1 MIINVNL
8 KIQPGDSFCT
18 RLKKG
23 CIIIK
28 YLYAWLVKKATQ
40 LQISNTKRDLK
51 ILIDTC
57 EEWKEKLVDEEL
69 FDPIMSQLISSMRG
83 PLPKRDLVAEIFD
96 PVLKNK
102 KYKKLTKMAV
112 QRCVDSYQDSHPK

>member
-1 MIINVNL
+1 MFGWL
-8 KIQPGDSFCT
+8 K
-18 RLKKG
+18 
-23 CIIIK
+23 
-28 YLYAWLVKKATQ
+28 KKATQ

-57 EEWKEKLVDEEL
+57 EKWKEKLVDEDL
-69 FDPIMSQLISSMRG
+69 FDPIMSQLVSSMRG
-83 PLPKRDLVAEIFD
+83 PLPKRDLIAEIFD